1 MRNLADRIEAYLLS
15 LVRQAPEGVVELQ
28 RAELAEKFDCVPSQ
42 INYVLATRFSP
53 ERGFV
58 VESRR
63 GGGGYIRIARLNLD
77 SSDELQQLVHRA
89 MGDAMSQDV
98 ALAYIAR
105 LQDAGLLT
113 PREAA
118 LMTAVVHRE
127 VLALDLPARDIL
139 RANLL
144 RAMLLALLRFE

>member
-63 GGGGYIRIARLNLD
+63 GGGGYIRISRLNLD

-98 ALAYIAR
+98 ALAYITR
-105 LQDAGLLT
+105 LQEAGLLT
-113 PREAA
+113 PRETA